1 MKAIQDRLAKSQV
14 VHQKILRKV
23 ASEAKLKNDQ
33 VAEKM
38 VEIKDK
44 KVRDEQ
50 DNIKEYEKHQK

>member
-44 KVRDEQ
+44 KVRDEL

>member
-14 VHQKILRKV
+14 VHEKILRKV
-23 ASEAKLKNDQ
+23 TSEAKLKNDQ

-44 KVRDEQ
+44 KVRDEL

>member
-44 KVRDEQ
+44 KVRDELE
-50 DNIKEYEKHQK
+50 NIKEYEKHQK

>member
-33 VAEKM
+33 LAEKM

-44 KVRDEQ
+44 KVRDEL

>member
-14 VHQKILRKV
+14 VHEKILRKV

-44 KVRDEQ
+44 KVRDEL

>member
-1 MKAIQDRLAKSQV
+1 MKVIQDRLAKSQV

-44 KVRDEQ
+44 KVRDEL